1 MGNNLKQKKIII
13 FFGTRPEAIKLV
25 PVIKLLKKDK
35 NITTFLCSTGQHK
48 EMLEQVLNIFKL
60 KPDCNLALMTDNQ
73 DLSDLT
79 SILLKKIKEILGA
92 YIPDLLIVQ
101 GDTTSAFIAS
111 LAAFYKKIKVA
122 HVEAGLRSHNN
133 YSPFPEEMNRKIIS
147 LIADFHFAPSKY
159 AQENLIRE
167 GIDPGKIYI
176 TGNTVIDALIQIKQK
191 LSSSSFSRKIENKLS
206 YSINPEILLENEF
219 VLITMHRREKFG
231 EKLKKILETIKK
243 ISIENQNYS
252 FIYPVHLNPNV
263 VKPVTKVLSGLKNVY
278 LLHPLDYLT
287 FSYLM
292 KKCRLIMTDS
302 GGIQE
307 EAYVFSKPV
316 MVLRDVTER
325 MEAVHQGY
333 AFIAGTK
340 SSDIKKVFSEIDFKI
355 SEGFNFFQNENPYG
369 DGHAAEKIVYQIK
382 KSLG

>member
-243 ISIENQNYS
+243 FQLKIKIIHLFIQFISIQ
-252 FIYPVHLNPNV
+252 
-263 VKPVTKVLSGLKNVY
+263 
-278 LLHPLDYLT
+278 
-287 FSYLM
+287 M
-292 KKCRLIMTDS
+292 W
-302 GGIQE
+302 
-307 EAYVFSKPV
+307 
-316 MVLRDVTER
+316 
-325 MEAVHQGY
+325 
-333 AFIAGTK
+333 
-340 SSDIKKVFSEIDFKI
+340 
-355 SEGFNFFQNENPYG
+355 
-369 DGHAAEKIVYQIK
+369 
-382 KSLG
+382 